1 MILEAG
7 KVYDLDALVFTGWT
21 DGDGSGAM
29 GYNVQHYFVAVG
41 RSGGRYLGPDICGIE
56 PIFED
61 AP

>member
-7 KVYDLDALVFTGWT
+7 KIYNLDELVCTGWT

-29 GYNVQHYFVAVG
+29 GYNVWDYFDAE
-41 RSGGRYLGPDICGIE
+41 GRYLGPDICGIE